1 MDGIM
6 SALAL
11 GLLLVLAPTAV
22 IAVLIYVCSS
32 GIKRDGR
39 VQSGLSSTSYAVTL
53 AVISC
58 AIVALVSAG
67 IDRWAASQAD
77 EDLAVVTIP
86 ILLVVCLL
94 ASAKVPAQPVR
105 GPLMGALGATAGAAL
120 YYPIMTAVQGPG
132 DHTALWGIGMLF
144 VWIACGIP
152 LLIAAIVIATV
163 RVRACSV

>member
-1 MDGIM
+1 MVGIV

-67 IDRWAASQAD
+67 IDSWAASQAD
-77 EDLAVVTIP
+77 EDMAVVTIP

-94 ASAKVPAQPVR
+94 ASAKVPAHPVR

-120 YYPIMTAVQGPG
+120 YYPIMTAVQGAG

-152 LLIAAIVIATV
+152 LFITAIVIATV
-163 RVRACSV
+163 RARA

>member
-1 MDGIM
+1 MDGIV

-11 GLLLVLAPTAV
+11 GLLLVLVPTVAV
-22 IAVLIYVCSS
+22 AVLIYVCSS

-39 VQSGLSSTSYAVTL
+39 VQPGLTSASYAVAL
-53 AVISC
+53 AVIGC

-94 ASAKVPAQPVR
+94 ASAKVPAHPVR
-105 GPLMGALGATAGAAL
+105 GPLMGALGATAGAVL
-120 YYPIMTAVQGPG
+120 YYPIMTAVQGAG

-152 LLIAAIVIATV
+152 LFITAIVIATV
-163 RVRACSV
+163 RARA